1 MTKCFKCCMFFA
13 NGYFNW
19 KGRVLINYYIIKS
32 YLEQKCLWQNLSSCL
47 FRNIHSSSLCLAS
60 IHKRKSS
67 QFCLVFIEEKL
78 FSAFLQQLM
87 AYFSLNI
94 SLIRH
99 GPSFDF
105 CLFVVSNPE
114 FLIIVHKHSTGV
126 ISDDE

>member
-32 YLEQKCLWQNLSSCL
+32 YLEQKCLWQNVLIV
-47 FRNIHSSSLCLAS
+47 RNCHIA
-60 IHKRKSS
+60 KSS
-67 QFCLVFIEEKL
+67 RLNVRCFFIEKCLLKLNKAAYIRHMFCLVFIEEK
-78 FSAFLQQLM
+78 M

-105 CLFVVSNPE
+105 C
-114 FLIIVHKHSTGV
+114 VHKHSTGV

>member
-19 KGRVLINYYIIKS
+19 KGPVLINYHIIKS
-32 YLEQKCLWQNLSSCL
+32 YPEQKCLWQNVLQNL
-47 FRNIHSSSLCLAS
+47 TIVRNCHIVKSSLLNVLFFQG
-60 IHKRKSS
+60 KSS

-87 AYFSLNI
+87 AYFSLNV

-105 CLFVVSNPE
+105 C
-114 FLIIVHKHSTGV
+114 VHKHSTGV